1 MTGGGGSSFARGIF
15 LCLNLGGSRGSS
27 ATVDILMIRCL
38 PSSEVEA
45 GVYRMYSE
53 AALSLRVTVEGRA
66 AAILP
71 EVMDSRAR
79 RVRSAV
85 DMTAD
90 SEGRSRDLSLRS
102 SRLARGTRS
111 GTSRR
116 KSQLVYRGPC
126 LSDDWHAKTHLERCC
141 APSDP
146 LSDRTERS
154 HRTSRSPA
162 RLPGERAFLQSCPSN
177 VQVTDED
184 TQTRPNQNGR
194 SRATGLADV
203 SQPKARD
210 NSLDGVKC
218 ASFTF
223 FLPISKGYC
232 ATQHS
237 G

>member
-53 AALSLRVTVEGRA
+53 AALSLRVTVDGRA

-79 RVRSAV
+79 RVLSAV

-111 GTSRR
+111 GKSRR
-116 KSQLVYRGPC
+116 KSQLVCRGYLVC
-126 LSDDWHAKTHLERCC
+126 RTTGMQSLTSSAAVHRLTLFSTVLSDGIVPHVPLPIYLESERSSGLALSTSEQRMKTHR
-141 APSDP
+141 PDQT
-146 LSDRTERS
+146 R
-154 HRTSRSPA
+154 
-162 RLPGERAFLQSCPSN
+162 
-177 VQVTDED
+177 TDEAERLGQR
-184 TQTRPNQNGR
+184 TCHN
-194 SRATGLADV
+194 
-203 SQPKARD
+203 
-210 NSLDGVKC
+210 
-218 ASFTF
+218 
-223 FLPISKGYC
+223 
-232 ATQHS
+232 
-237 G
+237 